1 MAGKSRRAGL
11 ITDCSRARIPL
22 GVVAV
27 SRFGEAGGAGTYLSG
42 PSPGSEPGQLL
53 HLLVYVVVGQVVT
66 VKPGCGLLLA

>member
-11 ITDCSRARIPL
+11 ITDCSQARIFM

-27 SRFGEAGGAGTYLSG
+27 SRFGDAGGAGTYTQQAI
-42 PSPGSEPGQLL
+42 PGSEPGQLL
-53 HLLVYVVVGQVVT
+53 HLLVYVVVGRVVT